1 MRPARGGPLEN
12 SKATKGGK
20 TLETKDAF
28 ISHFRDGKVS
38 EFWLYSD
45 DQAGMDKLID
55 S

>member
-1 MRPARGGPLEN
+1 MYLADDEHGVSLQN

-38 EFWLYSD
+38 EFWL
-45 DQAGMDKLID
+45 
-55 S
+55 